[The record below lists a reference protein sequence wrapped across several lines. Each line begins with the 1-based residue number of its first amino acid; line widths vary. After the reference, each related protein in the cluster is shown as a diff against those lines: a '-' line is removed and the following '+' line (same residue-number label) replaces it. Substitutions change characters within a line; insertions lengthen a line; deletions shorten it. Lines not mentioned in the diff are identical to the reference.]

1 MQVIVSISRACGQW
15 YDGFGSGLGA
25 YQAFVLGYMGNCHK
39 DPRNTEL
46 GQSREIQLATTRINK
61 KRFQQ
66 VTRRGGVPVTR
77 SRDAST
83 KGNNWPNWHPHQWPS
98 PRQRYIYELSS
109 RVSRSCLLTCWF
121 TPCRSWRYRLTG
133 TPCGDGQLPSK
144 KCVYVFAL
152 TQRNGLRASVS
163 QYISLIV
170 KNTYQTVQKP
180 RITEQDTFQYIPLKI
195 LPKPSKNMQQ
205 TGG

>member
-109 RVSRSCLLTCWF
+109 RLSFMSSYLLA

-133 TPCGDGQLPSK
+133 TSCGDGQLQKS
-144 KCVYVFAL
+144 VFMYL
-152 TQRNGLRASVS
+152 LSPKRMVWELQRVNISRSSSRTHIRLSRS
-163 QYISLIV
+163 Q
-170 KNTYQTVQKP
+170 
-180 RITEQDTFQYIPLKI
+180 E
-195 LPKPSKNMQQ
+195 
-205 TGG
+205 